1 MLRFTDNMASICRK
15 QGKFINSVEFYRQM
29 ITRTE
34 VGNKSRDSVNI
45 KTGNR

>member
-1 MLRFTDNMASICRK
+1 MATICRK
-15 QGKFINSVEFYRQM
+15 QGIFINTTEFCGQM